1 VSLGYRLAYR
11 LGVTPWERAGE
22 EGGEA
27 FAALLDREEQER
39 SRPLGRAVDLG
50 CGTGSHTVELARRG
64 WEAIGVDLVD
74 RALATARSRPDAG
87 GARFLHGDVTALR
100 AAGVA
105 DDVDFFLDVGC
116 FHGLKDQSRVAYGR
130 ELTSLA
136 SPTATVLLLAF
147 GPGAPRPLPRGA
159 TQADVTTALA
169 GWQLL
174 SAEPADTSGM
184 PRPLRKT
191 SPQWYR
197 LRRLQP

>member
-1 VSLGYRLAYR
+1 MTLGYRLAYR

-50 CGTGSHTVELARRG
+50 CGTGAHTVELARRG
-64 WEAIGVDLVD
+64 WEAIGVDQVEG
-74 RALATARSRPDAG
+74 ALRRARSRPGAER
-87 GARFLHGDVTALR
+87 ARFLHGDVAALR
-100 AAGVA
+100 SAGVP
-105 DDVDFFLDVGC
+105 DDVEFFLDVGC
-116 FHGLKDQSRVAYGR
+116 FHGLKDDGRLAYGR
-130 ELTSLA
+130 ELTALGA
-136 SPTATVLLLAF
+136 PTATLLLLAF

-159 TQADVTTALA
+159 TRADVTATLP

-184 PRPLRKT
+184 PRPLRRT
-191 SPQWYR
+191 APHWYR